1 MSNLRDREDTQVQN
15 SLNPGKTILG
25 ITVFMLL
32 TGGILTV
39 TNHFKSASSMAGMEG
54 HDMSHGNMSHDD
66 MMQVDGSFNPTPVT
80 VKLVKPSLLKVS
92 VKYTGSVHP
101 YQEVT
106 VYPRIAGQL
115 TNYSVYPGDRVGN
128 GQILATLDA
137 SERLTEV
144 AEAVARADS
153 METSLEAA
161 QIELNEQKQEIE
173 RLAAEL
179 SYQEKKR
186 DRYALLVKEGAIS
199 QDQYDVED
207 TQAQTARAALKRARV
222 KSIRLKAQAQSA
234 RSKLK
239 EAKAKTDTAAIM
251 KGYTKL
257 RSPIAGIVQ
266 ERMVDPGVVVQPGMG
281 VLKIGDYQR
290 IRLRANVAQQDVVNI
305 KVGTPIVA
313 KVPGTNVKEI
323 TGKVTSIFPQ
333 TNSNTRTLTI
343 EAVVNNPRGKLL
355 SGQFL
360 EMEIIT
366 VRHKNALS
374 VPRLALTQFNK
385 GKTAVWVVDGETARR
400 KIVTTGLVS
409 GEQVEIKSGLKP
421 GDAVITS
428 GHSKLIENSPVAVVD
443 EAGKSVALDSNAVA
457 GDARVRLVSPQD
469 SVKKG
474 SAQIILEVQDIK
486 TNQPLAVKNLD
497 VNVTMPMKNMP
508 PMTSMVE
515 VQPDSQAGRFKVDT
529 HFGMKGEWE
538 IKVKVKDPKHQ
549 GQNNFNLNVQ

>member
-39 TNHFKSASSMAGMEG
+39 TNHFKPASSMAGMEG

-80 VKLVKPSLLKVS
+80 VKLVKSSLLKIS

-144 AEAVARADS
+144 AEAAAQADS

-323 TGKVTSIFPQ
+323 TGRVTSIFPQ

-374 VPRLALTQFNK
+374 VPRSALTQFK

-474 SAQIILEVQDIK
+474 SAQLILEVQDIK

-497 VNVTMPMKNMP
+497 VNVIMPMKNMP

>member
-1 MSNLRDREDTQVQN
+1 MSNLRDREDTQVQS

-39 TNHFKSASSMAGMEG
+39 TNHFKPASSMAGMEG

-144 AEAVARADS
+144 AEAAAQADS

-207 TQAQTARAALKRARV
+207 TQTQTARAALKRARV
-222 KSIRLKAQAQSA
+222 KLIRLKAQAQSA
-234 RSKLK
+234 RSQLK
-239 EAKAKTDTAAIM
+239 QARATTDTAAIM

-290 IRLRANVAQQDVVNI
+290 IRLRANVAQQDAVNI

-323 TGKVTSIFPQ
+323 TGRVTSIFPQ
-333 TNSNTRTLTI
+333 TNSNTRTVTI
-343 EAVVNNPRGKLL
+343 ETVVNNPSGQLL

-366 VRHKNALS
+366 VRQPNTLS
-374 VPRLALTQFNK
+374 VPRSVLTQFK
-385 GKTAVWVVDGETARR
+385 DKTGVWVVNGETARR
-400 KIVTTGLVS
+400 KIVITGLVS

-443 EAGKSVALDSNAVA
+443 ELGKSVALDSNTVA
-457 GDARVRLVSPQD
+457 GDTRVRLVSPQD

-474 SAQIILEVQDIK
+474 SAQLILEVQDIK

-515 VQPDSQAGRFKVDT
+515 VQPDSQPGRFKVDT
-529 HFGMKGEWE
+529 HFGMKGKWE

>member
-1 MSNLRDREDTQVQN
+1 MSNLRHQEDKPIQS
-15 SLNPGKTILG
+15 SLHLGKTILG
-25 ITVFMLL
+25 VGVFVLL

-39 TNHFKSASSMAGMEG
+39 TNHFKPSSSMAGMEG
-54 HDMSHGNMSHDD
+54 HDMSHGNMSHDE

-80 VKLVKPSLLKVS
+80 VKIVQPSLLTAS
-92 VKYTGSVHP
+92 VQYTGSIHP
-101 YQEVT
+101 YQEIT

-128 GQILATLDA
+128 GQVLATLDA
-137 SERLTEV
+137 SERLAEV

-161 QIELNEQKQEIE
+161 QIELKEQKQEID
-173 RLAAEL
+173 RLTAEL

-186 DRYALLVKEGAIS
+186 VRYALLVKEGAIS

-222 KSIRLKAQAQSA
+222 KLIRLKAQAQSA
-234 RSKLK
+234 RSELK

-290 IRLRANVAQQDVVNI
+290 IRLRANVAQQDAVNI

-323 TGKVTSIFPQ
+323 TGRVTSIFPQ
-333 TNSNTRTLTI
+333 TNSNTRTVTI
-343 EAVVNNPRGKLL
+343 EAVVNNPRGQLL

-374 VPRLALTQFNK
+374 VPRSALTQFK

-409 GEQVEIKSGLKP
+409 GEQVEVKSGLKP

-457 GDARVRLVSPQD
+457 GDARVP
-469 SVKKG
+469 
-474 SAQIILEVQDIK
+474 I
-486 TNQPLAVKNLD
+486 
-497 VNVTMPMKNMP
+497 
-508 PMTSMVE
+508 
-515 VQPDSQAGRFKVDT
+515 SQSSRFSQKR
-529 HFGMKGEWE
+529 
-538 IKVKVKDPKHQ
+538 
-549 GQNNFNLNVQ
+549 